1 MEHDGFQTDSRS
13 SPSEENFVGD
23 VGRELGNRMN
33 KTKEKTILLGLSC
46 AVFKTELDERREI
59 YKIFAALNIKMKE

>member
-1 MEHDGFQTDSRS
+1 MSDRDFEIYVNIKVEHDGFQTDSRS

-33 KTKEKTILLGLSC
+33 KTKEKNDFIGTIVRG
-46 AVFKTELDERREI
+46 VQDGTR
-59 YKIFAALNIKMKE
+59 

>member
-1 MEHDGFQTDSRS
+1 MEPDGFQTDSRT

-23 VGRELGNRMN
+23 VGRELGNRMS

-46 AVFKTELDERREI
+46 GVQDGTR
-59 YKIFAALNIKMKE
+59 